1 MATRV
6 PYNWGMK
13 TGLYVHV
20 PFCETKCG
28 YCDFYSVP
36 LGDRQ
41 TAPLVRAIVRE
52 LEQRESSG
60 AGPFHTIFVGGGTPT
75 LLPKDSLELL
85 FERLSEVARRDGVGE
100 FSVEANPATVDE
112 AKVRLLVEAGVNR
125 MSFGGQS
132 FHQRELDVLE
142 RLHCPEEIAPGIQLA
157 REGGIER
164 INLDL
169 IFGIPGQTQASW
181 RESLRR
187 AVDLGVG
194 HLACYGL
201 TYEPGTPLTAQLHD
215 GKVAQCDNDLEADL
229 YLLAI
234 EYLASCGFEQY
245 EISNFAKPGCRCAHN
260 LIYWSN
266 EPYVG
271 VGPSAASYVDGAR
284 FKNVPHIET
293 YISNVDNGRH
303 PWREEERLSGRERA
317 GETAMLQ
324 LRLNRG
330 IDVAAFERS
339 VGLDPL
345 ELYAEQ
351 IREHGA
357 AGLLEHT
364 PEYIRLTKAGRL
376 LVDRVI
382 RDFLPTPQDAVLSLK
397 VLAKAGVAGGEDCRT
412 VDPV

>member
-1 MATRV
+1 
-6 PYNWGMK
+6 MK

-41 TAPLVRAIVRE
+41 TGPLVRAIVRE
-52 LEQRESSG
+52 LEQRESTVG
-60 AGPFHTIFVGGGTPT
+60 GPFHTIFVGGGTPT
-75 LLPKDSLELL
+75 LLPRDSLELL
-85 FERLSEVARRDGVGE
+85 FERLGEVARRDGVVE

-112 AKVRLLVEAGVNR
+112 AKVQLLVEAGVNR

-142 RLHCPEEIAPGIQLA
+142 RLHSPEEIAPGIQLA

-181 RESLRR
+181 RESLHR

-201 TYEPGTPLTAQLHD
+201 TYEPGTPLTAQLHE
-215 GKVAQCDNDLEADL
+215 GKLAPCDNDLEADL
-229 YLLAI
+229 YLLAL
-234 EYLASCGFEQY
+234 EYLESCGFAQY
-245 EISNFAKPGCRCAHN
+245 EISNFAKPGCRCVHN

-271 VGPSAASYVDGAR
+271 VGPSAASYIDGAR

-293 YISNVDNGRH
+293 YIGDVDNGRH
-303 PWREEERLSGRERA
+303 PWREEERLSGPERA
-317 GETAMLQ
+317 GETAMVQ
-324 LRLNRG
+324 LRVNCG
-330 IDVAAFERS
+330 IDVTAFEKS

-357 AGLLEHT
+357 AGLLEYTRGH
-364 PEYIRLTKAGRL
+364 IRLTKAGRL
-376 LVDRVI
+376 LADRVI
-382 RDFLPTPQDAVLSLK
+382 RDFLPAPKDAVLSLK
-397 VLAKAGVAGGEDCRT
+397 VLAKADAAGGEDCRT
-412 VDPV
+412 VHPA

>member
-1 MATRV
+1 MRV
-6 PYNWGMK
+6 LYNRGMK

-52 LEQRESSG
+52 VEQRKSTAG
-60 AGPFHTIFVGGGTPT
+60 GPFHTIFVGGGTPT
-75 LLPKDSLELL
+75 LLPMADLKRL
-85 FERLSEVARRDGVGE
+85 FDRLGEVARRDGVFE

-142 RLHCPEEIAPGIQLA
+142 RLHSPEEIAPGIQLA

-169 IFGIPGQTQASW
+169 IFGIPGQTQGSW
-181 RESLRR
+181 GESLRR

-201 TYEPGTPLTAQLHD
+201 TFEPGTPLTAQLHD
-215 GKVAQCDNDLEADL
+215 GKVTPCDNDLEADL

-234 EYLASCGFEQY
+234 DYLESCGFEQY

-266 EPYVG
+266 ESYIG

-303 PWREEERLSGRERA
+303 PWREEERLSGRDRA
-317 GETAMLQ
+317 GETAMVQ

-330 IDVAAFERS
+330 IDVAAFERN

-345 ELYAEQ
+345 ELYAAQ
-351 IREHGA
+351 IREHRA
-357 AGLLEHT
+357 SGLLEYT

-376 LVDRVI
+376 LADRVI
-382 RDFLPTPQDAVLSLK
+382 RDFLPASQDATMSLK
-397 VLAKAGVAGGEDCRT
+397 VLAKAGTAGEEDCRT
-412 VDPV
+412 IDPV

>member
-1 MATRV
+1 MRV
-6 PYNWGMK
+6 LYNRGMK

-52 LEQRESSG
+52 VAQRESTAG
-60 AGPFHTIFVGGGTPT
+60 GPFHTIFVGGGTPT
-75 LLPKDSLELL
+75 LLPRDDLKLL
-85 FERLSEVARRDGVGE
+85 FERLGEVARRDGTRE

-142 RLHCPEEIAPGIQLA
+142 RLHCPEEIAPSIRLA
-157 REGGIER
+157 RDGGIGR

-181 RESLRR
+181 RESLGR
-187 AVDLGVG
+187 AVDLGVD

-215 GKVAQCDNDLEADL
+215 GQVAQCDNDLEADL

-234 EYLASCGFEQY
+234 EYLESCGFEQY
-245 EISNFAKPGCRCAHN
+245 EISNFAKPGCQCAHN

-293 YISNVDNGRH
+293 YISDVDNGRH

-317 GETAMLQ
+317 GETAMVQ
-324 LRLNRG
+324 LRLNCG

-345 ELYAEQ
+345 ELYAVQ
-351 IREHGA
+351 IREYSA

-364 PEYIRLTKAGRL
+364 PECIRLTKAGRL
-376 LVDRVI
+376 LADRVI
-382 RDFLPTPQDAVLSLK
+382 RDFLPVRQDAGLPLPVLVRAEVKGLD
-397 VLAKAGVAGGEDCRT
+397 DCRT
-412 VDPV
+412 IDRA

>member
-1 MATRV
+1 MAARV
-6 PYNWGMK
+6 PYNRGMK

-41 TAPLVRAIVRE
+41 TAPLVRAIARE
-52 LEQRESSG
+52 LEQRESSVR
-60 AGPFHTIFVGGGTPT
+60 GPFHTIFVGGGTPT
-75 LLPKDSLELL
+75 LLPKDGLELL
-85 FERLSEVARRDGVGE
+85 FARLSEVARRDGVGE
-100 FSVEANPATVDE
+100 FSVEANPATVDQT
-112 AKVRLLVEAGVNR
+112 KVRLLVEAGVNR
-125 MSFGGQS
+125 MSLGGQS

-142 RLHCPEEIAPGIQLA
+142 RLHCPEDIAPGIQLA

-187 AVDLGVG
+187 AVDLSVD

-215 GKVAQCDNDLEADL
+215 GQVTPCDNDLEADL

-234 EYLASCGFEQY
+234 EYLESCGFEQY

-271 VGPSAASYVDGAR
+271 VGPSAASYVDGVR

-293 YISNVDNGRH
+293 YISDVDNERH

-317 GETAMLQ
+317 GETAMVQ

-330 IDVAAFERS
+330 IDVVAFERS

-345 ELYAEQ
+345 ALYAEQ

-357 AGLLEHT
+357 AGLLKHT
-364 PEYIRLTKAGRL
+364 PEYIRLTVAGRL
-376 LVDRVI
+376 LADRVI
-382 RDFLPTPQDAVLSLK
+382 RDFLPFRQDAALSLK
-397 VLAKAGVAGGEDCRT
+397 VLARAECH
-412 VDPV
+412 